1 MPPKQPLNSKQSE
14 TDGSHLCSEVC
25 SVQIETDACFPENNE
40 VNEINYFFISYKVL
54 SFCLTG

>member
-40 VNEINYFFISYKVL
+40 VNEINYFFIKKL
-54 SFCLTG
+54 